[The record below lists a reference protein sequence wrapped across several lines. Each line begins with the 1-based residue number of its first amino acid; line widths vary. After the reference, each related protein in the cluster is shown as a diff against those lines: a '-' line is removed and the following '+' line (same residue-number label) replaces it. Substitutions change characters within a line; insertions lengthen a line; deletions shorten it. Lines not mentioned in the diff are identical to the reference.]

1 MNNEQN
7 PFVSVIIPVYNDSDR
22 LKLCLQALQRQ
33 TYPKHLYEAI
43 VVDNNSDATYKTK
56 AVVEQFSQASIAT
69 ETRPSSY
76 AARNKGISLAKGE
89 ILAFTDSDCIPADD
103 WIERGVANLVNTPD
117 CSVIGGKVE
126 FFFKKS
132 DRPNTIE
139 IYESFNAIPQ
149 QYFVEIDKFA
159 ATANL
164 FTYKNVFDRVG
175 YFDDTLKSS
184 GDREWGMRVFLA
196 GDRII
201 YADDTCVSHPA
212 RHSYR
217 QLHKKIIRLAGGFY
231 NLGELTMKKRYRL
244 PELIQDLSQEL
255 KPPLTTIYYILAGK
269 RLWFWQ
275 KLDTPNAW
283 QRIKLVFLLFL
294 VKFDCAW
301 QKIKLFLGTSSKRA

>member
-1 MNNEQN
+1 MNHEQN
-7 PFVSVIIPVYNDSDR
+7 PFVSVIVPVFNDSDR
-22 LKLCLQALQRQ
+22 LKICLEALQRQ

-43 VVDNNSDATYKTK
+43 VVDNGSDSNQKTE
-56 AVVEQFSQASIAT
+56 AVVKQFSQAAIAT

-103 WIERGVANLVNTPD
+103 WIQRGVANLLNKPD
-117 CSVIGGKVE
+117 CSVVGGKVE
-126 FFFKKS
+126 FFFQNRN
-132 DRPNTIE
+132 RPNTIE
-139 IYESFNAIPQ
+139 LYESLTAIPQ

-175 YFDDTLKSS
+175 YFNDRLKSS
-184 GDREWGMRVFLA
+184 GDREWGMRVSSS

-201 YADDTCVSHPA
+201 YAEDTRVAHPA
-212 RHSYR
+212 RYSYQ
-217 QLHKKIIRLAGGFY
+217 QLHQKIIRLAGGFY
-231 NLGELTMKKRYRL
+231 NLGELTMKRGYRL
-244 PELIQDLSQEL
+244 SELIQDLSQEL

-269 RLWFWQ
+269 QLWFWQ
-275 KLDTPNAW
+275 KLDTPDIW
-283 QRIKLVFLLFL
+283 QRIQLVLILFL